1 MFLGEQEI
9 ENKCGKM
16 LTIGESRLWV
26 YRCLLYCSFNFLV
39 DLKIFILKSWG
50 NYLKLSDN
58 QLRSALVAPCYCTY
72 CCVTIILSICL

>member
-1 MFLGEQEI
+1 MFWGEQEI

-16 LTIGESRLWV
+16 LTIGESRLRV

-50 NYLKLSDN
+50 KL
-58 QLRSALVAPCYCTY
+58 PK
-72 CCVTIILSICL
+72 IKW